1 MDDFIKALN
10 FIDNDITELICKRSK
25 EFDNIFDRL
34 DDLEIDIED
43 IGIDLENIERNNLV
57 LIKAINLLISK
68 IETLEEVCDVLMDIH
83 IEEFERRMKKKWD

>member
-83 IEEFERRMKKKWD
+83 IEEFERRMKKK